1 MRNWFKR
8 KMKKCTEKTDSTI
21 AKRWMLLSG
30 KNNWEGLMDPLD
42 YDLRRYIIHYGE
54 MAQASYDNFNSN
66 KASKNAGNNRYSKN
80 NLFTKVGLDKD
91 HNPFKYRVTKYLY
104 ATSSIQVPEAFIVK
118 SLSRESWS
126 KESNWIGFIAVGTD
140 EGKIA
145 LGRREILIS
154 WRGTVQTL
162 DWVNDLDFFQ
172 VSAPEIFRG
181 NTGPQIHRGWYSI
194 YTSDD
199 PRSPFNNTSV
209 RDQVVEEVKRLV
221 EEYKSEKMSITITG
235 HSMGAAVGTLNA
247 IDIVVNGFNKG
258 CLVTAILFASP
269 RVGDSSFVNA
279 FSKLENLRILRVTNC
294 LDIIP
299 NYPLIDY
306 SEIGVELAIDTIKSK
321 YLKVPGD
328 IRSWHSLEA
337 HMHGVAGY
345 QGANGGFKLE
355 VRRDISLVNKHLNA
369 LKDEYCVPTCW
380 WVEKNNGMV
389 QQDDGSWK
397 LMDHEDDDD
406 SVYA

>member
-1 MRNWFKR
+1 
-8 KMKKCTEKTDSTI
+8 
-21 AKRWMLLSG
+21 
-30 KNNWEGLMDPLD
+30 
-42 YDLRRYIIHYGE
+42 
-54 MAQASYDNFNSN
+54 
-66 KASKNAGNNRYSKN
+66 
-80 NLFTKVGLDKD
+80 
-91 HNPFKYRVTKYLY
+91 
-104 ATSSIQVPEAFIVK
+104 
-118 SLSRESWS
+118 
-126 KESNWIGFIAVGTD
+126 
-140 EGKIA
+140 
-145 LGRREILIS
+145 
-154 WRGTVQTL
+154 
-162 DWVNDLDFFQ
+162 
-172 VSAPEIFRG
+172 
-181 NTGPQIHRGWYSI
+181 
-194 YTSDD
+194 
-199 PRSPFNNTSV
+199 
-209 RDQVVEEVKRLV
+209 
-221 EEYKSEKMSITITG
+221 MSITITG

-306 SEIGVELAIDTIKSK
+306 SEIGVELAIDTTKSK